1 MIEIIIVNIQ
11 LTSLQNECFQELV
24 KHDLK
29 ILRASRPPAARQ
41 PPASHQRR
49 FSVPRSRPAAFIT
62 IFLP

>member
-29 ILRASRPPAARQ
+29 ILRASRPPAT
-41 PPASHQRR
+41 S
-49 FSVPRSRPAAFIT
+49 AAFP
-62 IFLP
+62 FHDLGRRRL